1 MIGTETQ
8 SRVHHGVVR
17 STRRRVVFALT
28 ALTLAAPETRAQDAL
43 RQQVQ
48 VALDSL
54 RTTARLPGVT
64 LGLVLSNGTVIGAA
78 SGFSDTARKVP
89 MRPDDRMLQ
98 GSVGKTYVAAI
109 ALQLVQEGKLAL
121 DDPVSKYLG
130 AEPWFTRL
138 PNHAA
143 ITVRQLMSHT
153 SGLVRWEFDSAATA
167 VMRAQP
173 FKVWT
178 PVERLTYLFDKP
190 APFAAGAGW
199 EYSDTNFIVLGMI
212 IEKLTGHAYDDELR
226 SRLLQPLG
234 LTNTIPSNQRRLEKV
249 VNGYAGP
256 RNDLGGFDAS
266 LVDGQLAVNPQL
278 EWTGGGVASTATDL
292 ANWLRILFSG
302 RVVPKPLLDQMVAGV
317 PSRLGPNARYGLGMI
332 VRDTPLGPAWGHSG
346 FFPGYATEGLFFP
359 EAGVS
364 VAIQVNGT
372 DPYPRGLVPFL
383 LRVAGM
389 VPARTQ

>member
-1 MIGTETQ
+1 MIGTEMQ
-8 SRVHHGVVR
+8 SQVHR
-17 STRRRVVFALT
+17 SLAPSHLRRCTVLAAL
-28 ALTLAAPETRAQDAL
+28 ALAAPELRAQDAL

-48 VALDSL
+48 GALDSL
-54 RTTARLPGVT
+54 RTTARFPGVT
-64 LGLVLSNGTVIGAA
+64 LGLVLPNGTAIGAA

-89 MRPDDRMLQ
+89 MRPEDRMLQ

-121 DDPVSKYLG
+121 DDPISKYLG

-212 IEKLTGHAYDDELR
+212 IETLTGHAYDDELR
-226 SRLLQPLG
+226 ARLLGPLG
-234 LTNTIPSNQRRLEKV
+234 LTNTIPSNQRRLEMV

-292 ANWLRILFSG
+292 ATWLRLLFSG
-302 RVVPKPLLDQMVAGV
+302 RVVPRPLLDQMVAGV
-317 PSRLGPNARYGLGMI
+317 PSRLGANARYGLGMI

-346 FFPGYATEGLFFP
+346 FFPGYATEVLYFP
-359 EAGVS
+359 ERDVA

-383 LRVAGM
+383 FRIAGM